1 MYNITLGSDP
11 EIFIEKDGKVVSAIG
26 MIPGTKDEPYPIS
39 NDGHYIQTDNIAF
52 EYNIPPCATEDEF
65 VYHITFVKDYLRG
78 IAESNGCTLSTK
90 ASELVDPKELKHPQA
105 LVFGCE
111 PDFNPYDICV
121 NERPSA
127 KDSNLRS
134 VGGHIHIGYPEPSQ
148 EKSEKIVKA
157 FDMFVA
163 LPAMFIDT
171 DERRRELYGKA
182 GAFRFKEPWGVE
194 ARVLSNFW
202 IHDES
207 LIRWVYQ
214 QTIKAVTL
222 VLNGEYDKTYAQHEK
237 TVQSIINTN
246 NKEEATK
253 FIETVVNNKELITI

>member
-26 MIPGTKDEPYPIS
+26 MIPGTKDEPHPIS

-52 EYNIPPCATEDEF
+52 EYNIPPCSNEDD
-65 VYHITFVKDYLRG
+65 FVKNILFVRDYLQS
-78 IAESNGCTLSTK
+78 IAIQNGCTLSTK
-90 ASELVDPKELKHPQA
+90 ASELVDPEELKHPQA

-111 PDFNPYDICV
+111 PDFNPYDLCI
-121 NERPSA
+121 NERPLA

-134 VGGHIHIGYPEPSQ
+134 VGGHIHIGYPEPSA
-148 EKSEKIVKA
+148 EKSETIVKA
-157 FDMFVA
+157 IDMFVA
-163 LPAMFIDT
+163 LPAMFKDH

-202 IHDES
+202 IHEES

-214 QTIKAVTL
+214 HTIKAVTL
-222 VLNGEYDKTYAQHEK
+222 VLNGKYAEK
-237 TVQSIINTN
+237 YQQYERTVQSIINSN
-246 NKEEATK
+246 DKEAAEAFIDKVLKEEL
-253 FIETVVNNKELITI
+253 VTI